1 MKVSSILTAAVLCSI
16 LGSSVALADNNWRR
30 DHWRRDHWDNGR
42 HLGWEKKAHA
52 RWVRGHEFPAQ
63 YRAPRYV
70 VYDYD
75 RYKLRRPAP
84 GYVWYR
90 ADNDYVLVRKRNN
103 LIEDIIEALD

>member
-1 MKVSSILTAAVLCSI
+1 MRKYQILTAAALLSL
-16 LGSSVALADNNWRR
+16 LGSTAAFANH
-30 DHWRRDHWDNGR
+30 DHWRRDHWNNGR

-75 RYKLRRPAP
+75 RYQLRRPAP

-90 ADNDYVLVRKRNN
+90 ADNDYVLVRKKTN
-103 LIEDIIEALD
+103 LIEEIIEALD